1 MKGGV
6 YRMLTVKTS
15 FSFEICQGITSLW
28 SVIPRR
34 SRGSL
39 AVRRWRRSQART
51 LFITLFKTMF
61 MTEEKQNIQ
70 HTPFPPEE
78 ERRTE
83 YVGAKVTPGQKRHIR
98 RLADECGMTVSNYM
112 LARAFGYRP
121 KARLTAR
128 QEAVM
133 ETLIGCRSDL
143 LNYTSALRGMAPEK
157 RRQMFGSYPF
167 MLGWLK
173 ELGRLAERI
182 TGVLDRL
189 RTDNRLP
196 DGTRNDKDEEEEP

>member
-1 MKGGV
+1 MTEDNKQD
-6 YRMLTVKTS
+6 TS
-15 FSFEICQGITSLW
+15 FPSG
-28 SVIPRR
+28 
-34 SRGSL
+34 GS
-39 AVRRWRRSQART
+39 
-51 LFITLFKTMF
+51 
-61 MTEEKQNIQ
+61 
-70 HTPFPPEE
+70 
-78 ERRTE
+78 RTE
-83 YVGAKVTPGQKRHIR
+83 YIGAKVTVEQKQYIR
-98 RLADECGMTVSNYM
+98 RLAAECGMTVSNYM
-112 LARAFGYRP
+112 LARAFNYRP

-173 ELGRLAERI
+173 ELGKLAKRI

-196 DGTRNDKDEEEEP
+196 DGTRNDEDKEEES